1 MSVTLAVNGRFL
13 RSAQPTGM
21 HRVARSLVGA
31 TRQRGVPVEVMVP
44 PGVRDPMADR
54 TVWGPPGRFGD
65 HLWEQALLPRAVR
78 GRPLLSLL
86 NTAPV
91 APHNAAVMVH
101 DLAFRVGPQWYS
113 RSIRLYGAM
122 VMAAARRA
130 RVVLTVSESVA
141 SELVQAGIGMQHIT
155 VVRNAVADD
164 MRPATAEVLA
174 EVRARHRLER
184 PFLLLVGWSNPRK
197 DAMTVVRAHLR
208 LSDRIEHDLVLTGAD
223 SPTFRSVDLPE
234 GQSIRH
240 LGYVSDLDLVALMT
254 AADAFVY
261 PALYEGFGLPPLE
274 AMRCGTPAI
283 VSDLP
288 VLHESTGE
296 QATFVPVGDVEQ
308 WERAME
314 SALRGELVA
323 TPGPAW
329 SWSDAAD
336 VMIQALRPL
345 L

>member
-1 MSVTLAVNGRFL
+1 MTLAVNGRFL
-13 RSAQPTGM
+13 RSARPTGM
-21 HRVARSLVGA
+21 HRVARSLLGA
-31 TRQRGVPVEVMVP
+31 ARTRGMNAEVLVP
-44 PGVRDPMADR
+44 PGVHDPMADR

-65 HLWEQALLPRAVR
+65 HMWEQLLLPGAVH

-113 RSIRLYGAM
+113 RSIRVYGAV

-130 RVVLTVSESVA
+130 RLVLTVSESVA
-141 SELVQAGIGMQHIT
+141 SELVRAGIGRERIT
-155 VVRNAVADD
+155 VVRNAVADE
-164 MRPATAEVLA
+164 MRPATAAVVA

-184 PFLLLVGWSNPRK
+184 PFLLLAGWSNPRK

-208 LSDRIEHDLVLTGAD
+208 LSDRVEHDLVLTGSD
-223 SPTFRSVDLPE
+223 SPTFRRVDLPE
-234 GQSIRH
+234 APSIRQ
-240 LGYVSDLDLVALMT
+240 LGYVSDLDIAALMT
-254 AADAFVY
+254 AAEGFVY

-288 VLHESTGE
+288 VLHESTE
-296 QATFVPVGDVEQ
+296 EFATFVPVGEVEQ

-314 SALRGELVA
+314 AALRGELVA
-323 TPGPAW
+323 APGPAW
-329 SWSDAAD
+329 SWRDAAE
-336 VMIQALRPL
+336 VMIEALRPL